1 MSKANLAERCMAN
14 TVADAAM
21 MYTMQERRLIAANS
35 YMLHSMCC
43 RMQLHTDLCLAFHTF
58 AASQKQFRASAVDR
72 M

>member
-43 RMQLHTDLCLAFHTF
+43 RMQLQN
-58 AASQKQFRASAVDR
+58 AAAH
-72 M
+72 